1 MMAGRGFRE
10 ELTQLLQARYP
21 LLVVETHEEQRVVR
35 EIRAIAE
42 DGSRLRTPR
51 RVHVWSSITGLTPA
65 GGGAPVPE
73 TRAASAA
80 LERVHSWNEPGVF
93 VFVDLH
99 PSLVSEGGHRP
110 DPEVVRRLRELAAT
124 LKTRPVPLTV
134 ILVSPSLKVPAELE
148 HDATVIDFPLP
159 DHQQIGELLDGMV
172 NAHRQQ
178 VRIGITRDDRDR
190 FIAAA
195 RGLTLPEAENA
206 FARALVEGGG
216 LDPGDLELILAEK
229 RQAVRRSGML
239 DIVPAEV
246 GFDSV
251 GGLER
256 LKRWLTKRSGTWTP
270 AAAAY
275 NLSAPKGLLLTG
287 VPGCGKSLSA
297 VCVASMWRLPLLR
310 LDLGRVFAGL
320 VGSSEKNMRAVIR
333 TAEGIAPCVLW
344 VDEIEK
350 GLAGAGGGG
359 DGGTAR
365 RVFGTFLSWMQE
377 KTAPV
382 FVMATANQVDSLPP
396 EFLRKGRFD
405 EIFFVDL
412 PSAAER
418 AVIWRI
424 HLRKRVTDEFVG
436 SELPMTDALFAELA
450 ACSDGYSGAEI
461 EQAVLSGLVDAF
473 AEQRPLRRDDLVHA
487 VKTTVPLSV
496 TQADEILAIRNW
508 AQTRAV
514 AATDDGTAAAPV
526 PEPVPVPP
534 EPAEPPRGRTIDV

>member
-1 MMAGRGFRE
+1 MAGFRD

-21 LLVVETHEEQRVVR
+21 LLVIETHEEQRVLR
-35 EIRAIAE
+35 EIRAVAE
-42 DGSRLRTPR
+42 DANRLRTPR
-51 RVHVWSSITGLTPA
+51 RVYVWSSTTGLAPA
-65 GGGAPVPE
+65 GGPPINE

-80 LERVHSWNEPGVF
+80 LERVYGWGEPAVF
-93 VFVDLH
+93 VFADLH

-110 DPEVVRRLRELAAT
+110 DPDVVRRLRELAAAF
-124 LKTRPVPLTV
+124 KTRPVPLSV
-134 ILVSPSLKVPAELE
+134 ILVSPSLPVPPELE
-148 HDATVIDFPLP
+148 HDATVVDFPLP
-159 DHQQIGELLDGMV
+159 DQRQIGELLDSMV
-172 NAHRQQ
+172 AAHRQH
-178 VRIGITRDDRDR
+178 VRIGIDRADRDL
-190 FIAAA
+190 IIGAA

-216 LDPGDLELILAEK
+216 LDPSDLELILAEK

-239 DIVPAEV
+239 DIVPAETS
-246 GFDSV
+246 FDAV
-251 GGLER
+251 GGLDR
-256 LKRWLTKRSGTWTP
+256 LKRWLTKRTGTWTP
-270 AAAAY
+270 AASAY
-275 NLSAPKGLLLTG
+275 NLAAPKGLLLTG

-297 VCVASMWRLPLLR
+297 VCVANMWRLPLLR

-320 VGSSEKNMRAVIR
+320 VGSSEKNIRTVIR

-377 KTAPV
+377 KSAPV
-382 FVMATANQVDSLPP
+382 FVMATANQVGSLPP

-412 PSAAER
+412 PSAPER
-418 AVIWRI
+418 AAIWRI
-424 HLRKRVTDEFVG
+424 HLRKRVTDPFVAG
-436 SELPMTDALFAELA
+436 ELAMDDALFAELA
-450 ACSDGYSGAEI
+450 DVSAGYSGAEI

-473 AEQRPLRRDDLVHA
+473 AEKRPLRRDDLVRA
-487 VKTTVPLSV
+487 VKSTVPLSV

-508 AQTRAV
+508 AETRAV
-514 AATDDGTAAAPV
+514 AATDTTGEAVAERVAAP
-526 PEPVPVPP
+526 PP
-534 EPAEPPRGRTIDV
+534 ASPSGRTIDV

>member
-1 MMAGRGFRE
+1 MAGQGFRD

-21 LLVVETHEEQRVVR
+21 LLVVETHEEQRVLR
-35 EIRAIAE
+35 EIRAVAE
-42 DGSRLRTPR
+42 DQQRLRTPR
-51 RVHVWSSITGLTPA
+51 RVYVWSSTTGLAPA
-65 GGGAPVPE
+65 GGPPINE
-73 TRAASAA
+73 TRAAAAA
-80 LERVHSWNEPGVF
+80 LERVYSWGEPAVF

-110 DPEVVRRLRELAAT
+110 DPDVVRRLRELAAAF
-124 LKTRPVPLTV
+124 KTRPVPLSL
-134 ILVSPSLKVPAELE
+134 ILVSPSLPVPPELE
-148 HDATVIDFPLP
+148 HDATVVDFPLP
-159 DHQQIGELLDGMV
+159 DQRQIGELLDSMV
-172 NAHRQQ
+172 AAHRQN
-178 VRIGITRDDRDR
+178 VRISIDRDDRDM
-190 FIAAA
+190 IVAAA

-216 LDPGDLELILAEK
+216 LDPSDLELILAEK

-239 DIVPAEV
+239 DIVPAETS
-246 GFDSV
+246 FDAV
-251 GGLER
+251 GGLDR
-256 LKRWLTKRSGTWTP
+256 LKRWLTKRTGTWTP
-270 AAAAY
+270 AASAY
-275 NLSAPKGLLLTG
+275 NLAAPKGLLLTG

-297 VCVASMWRLPLLR
+297 VCVANMWRLPLLR

-320 VGSSEKNMRAVIR
+320 VGSSEKNIRTVIR

-412 PSAAER
+412 PSAPER
-418 AVIWRI
+418 AAIWRI
-424 HLRKRVTDEFVG
+424 HLAKRVTDAFVA
-436 SELPMTDALFAELA
+436 SELRMDDALFAELA
-450 ACSDGYSGAEI
+450 DVSAGYSGAEI

-473 AEQRPLRRDDLVHA
+473 AEKRPLRRDDLVRA
-487 VKTTVPLSV
+487 VKSTVPLSV

-508 AQTRAV
+508 AETRAV
-514 AATDDGTAAAPV
+514 AATDTTGDVVEAPAPV
-526 PEPVPVPP
+526 TPP
-534 EPAEPPRGRTIDV
+534 PPSAPSGRTIDV

>member
-1 MMAGRGFRE
+1 MAGQGFRD

-35 EIRAIAE
+35 EIRAVAE
-42 DGSRLRTPR
+42 DQTRLRTPR
-51 RVHVWSSITGLTPA
+51 RVYVWSSTTGLAPA
-65 GGGAPVPE
+65 GGPPISE

-80 LERVHSWNEPGVF
+80 LERVYGWGEPAVF
-93 VFVDLH
+93 VFADLH
-99 PSLVSEGGHRP
+99 PQLVSEGGHRP
-110 DPEVVRRLRELAAT
+110 DPEVVRRLRELAAAF
-124 LKTRPVPLTV
+124 KTRPVPLSL
-134 ILVSPSLKVPAELE
+134 ILVSPSLPVPPELE
-148 HDATVIDFPLP
+148 HDATVVDFPLP
-159 DHQQIGELLDGMV
+159 DQRQIGELLDGMV
-172 NAHRQQ
+172 AAHRQN
-178 VRIGITRDDRDR
+178 VRISIDRDDRDM
-190 FIAAA
+190 IVAAA

-216 LDPGDLELILAEK
+216 LDPSDLELILAEK

-239 DIVPAEV
+239 DIVPAETS
-246 GFDSV
+246 FDAV
-251 GGLER
+251 GGLDR
-256 LKRWLTKRSGTWTP
+256 LKRWLTKRTGTWTP
-270 AAAAY
+270 AASAY
-275 NLSAPKGLLLTG
+275 NLAAPKGLLLTG

-297 VCVASMWRLPLLR
+297 VCVANMWRLPLLR

-320 VGSSEKNMRAVIR
+320 VGSSEKNIRTVIR

-382 FVMATANQVDSLPP
+382 FVMATANQVGSLPP

-412 PSAAER
+412 PSAPER
-418 AVIWRI
+418 VAIWRI
-424 HLRKRVTDEFVG
+424 HLRRRVTDDFVA
-436 SELPMTDALFAELA
+436 SELRLDDALFTELA
-450 ACSDGYSGAEI
+450 DVSAGYSGAEI
-461 EQAVLSGLVDAF
+461 EQAVLAGLVDAF
-473 AEQRPLRRDDLVHA
+473 AEKRPLRREDLVRA
-487 VKTTVPLSV
+487 VKSTVPLSV

-508 AQTRAV
+508 AETRAV
-514 AATDDGTAAAPV
+514 AATDTSGDI
-526 PEPVPVPP
+526 EVPVAPP
-534 EPAEPPRGRTIDV
+534 QPESPRGRTIDV

>member
-1 MMAGRGFRE
+1 MAGQGFRD

-35 EIRAIAE
+35 EIRAVAE
-42 DGSRLRTPR
+42 DGARLRTPR
-51 RVHVWSSITGLTPA
+51 RVYVWSSTTGLAPA
-65 GGGAPVPE
+65 GGPPIAD

-80 LERVHSWNEPGVF
+80 LERVYGWSEPAVF
-93 VFVDLH
+93 VFADLH

-110 DPEVVRRLRELAAT
+110 DPEVVRRLRELAAAF
-124 LKTRPVPLTV
+124 KTRPVPLSL
-134 ILVSPSLKVPAELE
+134 ILVSPSLPVPPELE
-148 HDATVIDFPLP
+148 HDATVVDFPLP
-159 DHQQIGELLDGMV
+159 DRQQIGELLDGMV
-172 NAHRQQ
+172 AAHRQH
-178 VRIGITRDDRDR
+178 VRISIDRDDRDM
-190 FIAAA
+190 IVAAA

-216 LDPGDLELILAEK
+216 LDPSDLELILAEK

-239 DIVPAEV
+239 DIVPAET
-246 GFDSV
+246 GFDAV
-251 GGLER
+251 GGLDR
-256 LKRWLTKRSGTWTP
+256 LKRWLTKRTGTWTP
-270 AAAAY
+270 AASAY
-275 NLSAPKGLLLTG
+275 NLAAPKGLLLSG

-297 VCVASMWRLPLLR
+297 VCVANMWRLPLLR

-320 VGSSEKNMRAVIR
+320 VGSSEKNMRTVIR

-412 PSAAER
+412 PSTPER
-418 AVIWRI
+418 AAIWRI
-424 HLRKRVTDEFVG
+424 HLNKRVTDDFVR
-436 SELPMTDALFAELA
+436 SELQVDDALYTELA
-450 ACSDGYSGAEI
+450 DVSAGYIGAEI

-473 AEQRPLRRDDLVHA
+473 AEKRPLRRDDLVRA
-487 VKTTVPLSV
+487 VKSTVPLSV
-496 TQADEILAIRNW
+496 TQADEILAIRQW
-508 AQTRAV
+508 AETRAV
-514 AATDDGTAAAPV
+514 AATDNDVA
-526 PEPVPVPP
+526 P
-534 EPAEPPRGRTIDV
+534 EPAPAVAAPPRPEPSRGRAIDV

>member
-1 MMAGRGFRE
+1 MAGQGFRD
-10 ELTQLLQARYP
+10 ELTELLQARYP

-35 EIRAIAE
+35 EIRAVAE
-42 DGSRLRTPR
+42 DGARLRTPR
-51 RVHVWSSITGLTPA
+51 RVYVWSSTTGLAPA
-65 GGGAPVPE
+65 GGPPIAD
-73 TRAASAA
+73 TRSASAA
-80 LERVHSWNEPGVF
+80 LERVYGWSEPAVF
-93 VFVDLH
+93 VFADLH

-110 DPEVVRRLRELAAT
+110 DPEVVRRLRELAAAF
-124 LKTRPVPLTV
+124 KTRPVPLSL
-134 ILVSPSLKVPAELE
+134 ILVSPSLPVPPELE
-148 HDATVIDFPLP
+148 HDATVVEFPLP
-159 DHQQIGELLDGMV
+159 DRQQIGELLDGMV
-172 NAHRQQ
+172 AAHRQH
-178 VRIGITRDDRDR
+178 VRISIDRDDRDM
-190 FIAAA
+190 IVAAA

-216 LDPGDLELILAEK
+216 LDPSDLELILAEK

-239 DIVPAEV
+239 DIVPAET
-246 GFDSV
+246 GFDAV
-251 GGLER
+251 GGLDR
-256 LKRWLTKRSGTWTP
+256 LKRWLTKRTGTWTP
-270 AAAAY
+270 AASAY
-275 NLSAPKGLLLTG
+275 NLAAPKGLLLSG

-297 VCVASMWRLPLLR
+297 VCVANMWRLPLLR

-320 VGSSEKNMRAVIR
+320 VGSSEKNMRTVIR

-412 PSAAER
+412 PSAPER
-418 AVIWRI
+418 TAIWRI
-424 HLRKRVTDEFVG
+424 HLNKRVTDDFVR
-436 SELPMTDALFAELA
+436 SELQVDDALYAELA
-450 ACSDGYSGAEI
+450 DVSAGYSGAEI

-473 AEQRPLRRDDLVHA
+473 AEKRPLRRDDLVRA
-487 VKTTVPLSV
+487 VKSTVPLSV
-496 TQADEILAIRNW
+496 TQADEILAIRQW
-508 AQTRAV
+508 AETRAV
-514 AATDDGTAAAPV
+514 AATDNDVA
-526 PEPVPVPP
+526 P
-534 EPAEPPRGRTIDV
+534 EPAPVVAAPPQPESPRGRAIDV

>member
-1 MMAGRGFRE
+1 MAGQGFRD

-21 LLVVETHEEQRVVR
+21 LLVVETHEEQRVLR
-35 EIRAIAE
+35 EIRAVAE
-42 DGSRLRTPR
+42 DQQRLRTPR
-51 RVHVWSSITGLTPA
+51 RVYVWSSTTGLAPA
-65 GGGAPVPE
+65 GGPPINE

-80 LERVHSWNEPGVF
+80 LERVYGWGEPAVF

-110 DPEVVRRLRELAAT
+110 DPEVVRRLRELAAAF
-124 LKTRPVPLTV
+124 KTRPVPLSL
-134 ILVSPSLKVPAELE
+134 ILVSPSLPVPPELE
-148 HDATVIDFPLP
+148 HDATVVDFPLP
-159 DHQQIGELLDGMV
+159 DQRQIGELLDGMV
-172 NAHRQQ
+172 AAHRQN
-178 VRIGITRDDRDR
+178 VRISIDRDDRDM
-190 FIAAA
+190 IVAAA

-216 LDPGDLELILAEK
+216 LDPSDLELILAEK

-239 DIVPAEV
+239 DIVPAETS
-246 GFDSV
+246 FDAV
-251 GGLER
+251 GGLDR
-256 LKRWLTKRSGTWTP
+256 LKRWLTKRTGTWTP

-275 NLSAPKGLLLTG
+275 NLAAPKGLLLTG

-297 VCVASMWRLPLLR
+297 VCVANMWRLPLLR

-320 VGSSEKNMRAVIR
+320 VGSSEKNIRTVIR

-382 FVMATANQVDSLPP
+382 FVMATANQVGSLPP

-412 PSAAER
+412 PSAPER
-418 AVIWRI
+418 AAIWRI
-424 HLRKRVTDEFVG
+424 HLHRRVTDDFVR
-436 SELPMTDALFAELA
+436 SELRMDDALFTELA
-450 ACSDGYSGAEI
+450 DVSAGYSGAEI

-473 AEQRPLRRDDLVHA
+473 AEKRPLRRDDLVHA
-487 VKTTVPLSV
+487 VKSTVPLSV

-508 AQTRAV
+508 AETRAV
-514 AATDDGTAAAPV
+514 AATDTSGDVVGPPPPVAP
-526 PEPVPVPP
+526 PP
-534 EPAEPPRGRTIDV
+534 ASSGAPSGRTIDV

>member
-1 MMAGRGFRE
+1 MAGQGFRD

-35 EIRAIAE
+35 EIRAVAE
-42 DGSRLRTPR
+42 DGARLRTPR
-51 RVHVWSSITGLTPA
+51 RVYVWSSTTGLAPA
-65 GGGAPVPE
+65 GGQPLND

-80 LERVHSWNEPGVF
+80 LERVYGWNEPAVF

-99 PSLVSEGGHRP
+99 PSLVSEGGNRP
-110 DPEVVRRLRELAAT
+110 DPEVVRRLRELAGA

-134 ILVSPSLKVPAELE
+134 ILVSPSLPVPPELE
-148 HDATVIDFPLP
+148 HDATVVDFPLP
-159 DHQQIGELLDGMV
+159 DQQQIGELLDGMV
-172 NAHRQQ
+172 AAHRAH
-178 VRIGITRDDRDR
+178 VRISIDRDER
-190 FIAAA
+190 DMLVGAA

-216 LDPGDLELILAEK
+216 LDRSDLELILAEK

-239 DIVPAEV
+239 DIVPAEAS
-246 GFDSV
+246 FDAV
-251 GGLER
+251 GGLDR
-256 LKRWLTKRSGTWTP
+256 LKRWLVKRTGTWTP

-297 VCVASMWRLPLLR
+297 VCVANMWHLPLLR
-310 LDLGRVFAGL
+310 LDLGRIFAGL
-320 VGSSEKNMRAVIR
+320 VGSSEKNMRTVIR

-365 RVFGTFLSWMQE
+365 RVLGTFLSWMQE
-377 KTAPV
+377 KSAPV

-418 AVIWRI
+418 AAIWRI
-424 HLRKRVTDEFVG
+424 HLRKRVTDAFVG
-436 SELPMTDALFAELA
+436 SELRLDDALFAELA
-450 ACSDGYSGAEI
+450 DCSAGYSGAEI

-473 AEQRPLRRDDLVHA
+473 ADKRPLRREDLVRA
-487 VKTTVPLSV
+487 VKSTVPLSV
-496 TQADEILAIRNW
+496 TQADEITAIRNW
-508 AQTRAV
+508 AETRAV
-514 AATDDGTAAAPV
+514 AATDDGTEPPQPPAPV
-526 PEPVPVPP
+526 PPAPP
-534 EPAEPPRGRTIDV
+534 EAPTGRTIDV

>member
-1 MMAGRGFRE
+1 MAGQGFRD

-21 LLVVETHEEQRVVR
+21 LLVVETHEEQRVLR
-35 EIRAIAE
+35 EIRAVAE
-42 DGSRLRTPR
+42 DQQRLRTPR
-51 RVHVWSSITGLTPA
+51 RVYVWSSTTGLAPA
-65 GGGAPVPE
+65 GGPPINE

-80 LERVHSWNEPGVF
+80 LERVYGWAEPAVF

-110 DPEVVRRLRELAAT
+110 DPDVVRRLRELAAAF
-124 LKTRPVPLTV
+124 KTRPVPLSL
-134 ILVSPSLKVPAELE
+134 ILVSPSLPVPPELE
-148 HDATVIDFPLP
+148 HDATVVDFPLP
-159 DHQQIGELLDGMV
+159 DQRQIGELLDGMV
-172 NAHRQQ
+172 AAHRQN
-178 VRIGITRDDRDR
+178 VRISIDRDDRDM
-190 FIAAA
+190 IVAAA

-216 LDPGDLELILAEK
+216 LDPSDLELILAEK

-239 DIVPAEV
+239 DIVPAETS
-246 GFDSV
+246 FDAV
-251 GGLER
+251 GGLDR
-256 LKRWLTKRSGTWTP
+256 LKRWLTKRTGTWTP
-270 AAAAY
+270 AASAY
-275 NLSAPKGLLLTG
+275 NLAAPKGLLLTG

-297 VCVASMWRLPLLR
+297 VCVANMWRLPLLR

-320 VGSSEKNMRAVIR
+320 VGSSEKNIRTVIR

-382 FVMATANQVDSLPP
+382 FVMATANQVGSLPP

-412 PSAAER
+412 PSAPER
-418 AVIWRI
+418 AAIWRI
-424 HLRKRVTDEFVG
+424 HLHRRVTDDFVR
-436 SELPMTDALFAELA
+436 SELRMDDALCTELA
-450 ACSDGYSGAEI
+450 DVSAGYSGAEI

-473 AEQRPLRRDDLVHA
+473 AEKRPLRRDDLVHA
-487 VKTTVPLSV
+487 VKSTVPLSV

-508 AQTRAV
+508 AETRAV
-514 AATDDGTAAAPV
+514 AATDTSDDV
-526 PEPVPVPP
+526 
-534 EPAEPPRGRTIDV
+534 AEPPAPVAPPPPTSGAPSGRTIDV

>member
-1 MMAGRGFRE
+1 MAGFRD

-21 LLVVETHEEQRVVR
+21 LLVVETHEEQRVLR
-35 EIRAIAE
+35 EIRAVAE
-42 DGSRLRTPR
+42 DQQRLRTPR
-51 RVHVWSSITGLTPA
+51 RVYVWSSTTGLAPA
-65 GGGAPVPE
+65 GGPPISE

-80 LERVHSWNEPGVF
+80 LERVYGWGEPAVF

-110 DPEVVRRLRELAAT
+110 DPEVVRRLRELAAAF
-124 LKTRPVPLTV
+124 KTRPVPLSL
-134 ILVSPSLKVPAELE
+134 ILVSPSLPVPPELE
-148 HDATVIDFPLP
+148 HDATVVDFPLP
-159 DHQQIGELLDGMV
+159 DQRQIGELLDGMV
-172 NAHRQQ
+172 AAHRQN
-178 VRIGITRDDRDR
+178 VRISIDRDDRDM
-190 FIAAA
+190 IVAAA

-216 LDPGDLELILAEK
+216 LDPSDLELILAEK

-239 DIVPAEV
+239 DIVPAETS
-246 GFDSV
+246 FDAV
-251 GGLER
+251 GGLDR
-256 LKRWLTKRSGTWTP
+256 LKRWLTKRTGTWTP
-270 AAAAY
+270 AASAY
-275 NLSAPKGLLLTG
+275 NLAAPKGLLLTG

-297 VCVASMWRLPLLR
+297 VCVANMWRLPLLR

-320 VGSSEKNMRAVIR
+320 VGSSEKNIRTVIR

-382 FVMATANQVDSLPP
+382 FVMATANQVGSLPP

-412 PSAAER
+412 PSPPER
-418 AVIWRI
+418 VAIWRI
-424 HLRKRVTDEFVG
+424 HLRRRVTDPFVA
-436 SELPMTDALFAELA
+436 SELRMDDALFAELA
-450 ACSDGYSGAEI
+450 DVSAGYSGAEI
-461 EQAVLSGLVDAF
+461 EQAVLAGLVDAF
-473 AEQRPLRRDDLVHA
+473 AEKRPLRRDDLVRA
-487 VKTTVPLSV
+487 VKSTVPLSV

-508 AQTRAV
+508 AETRAV
-514 AATDDGTAAAPV
+514 AATDTSGGADDVGAPAPV
-526 PEPVPVPP
+526 APP
-534 EPAEPPRGRTIDV
+534 ESPRGRTIDV

>member
-1 MMAGRGFRE
+1 MAGFRD

-21 LLVVETHEEQRVVR
+21 LLVVETHEEQRVLR
-35 EIRAIAE
+35 EIRAVAE
-42 DGSRLRTPR
+42 DGTRLRTPR
-51 RVHVWSSITGLTPA
+51 RVHVWSSTTGLAPA
-65 GGGAPVPE
+65 GGPPITE

-80 LERVHSWNEPGVF
+80 LERVHGWGEPAVF
-93 VFVDLH
+93 VFLDLH

-110 DPEVVRRLRELAAT
+110 DPEVVRRLRELAAVF
-124 LKTRPVPLTV
+124 KTRPVPLSV
-134 ILVSPSLKVPAELE
+134 ILVSPSLPVPPELE
-148 HDATVIDFPLP
+148 HDATVVDFPLP
-159 DHQQIGELLDGMV
+159 DQRQIGELLDGMV
-172 NAHRQQ
+172 AAHRQN
-178 VRIGITRDDRDR
+178 VRISIDRDDRDV
-190 FIAAA
+190 IVAAA

-216 LDPGDLELILAEK
+216 LDPSDLELILAEK

-239 DIVPAEV
+239 DIVPAET
-246 GFDSV
+246 GFDAV
-251 GGLER
+251 GGLDR
-256 LKRWLTKRSGTWTP
+256 LKRWLTKRTGTWTP

-275 NLSAPKGLLLTG
+275 NLAAPKGLLLTG

-297 VCVASMWRLPLLR
+297 VCVANMWRLPLLR

-320 VGSSEKNMRAVIR
+320 VGSSEKNIRTVIR

-377 KTAPV
+377 KSAPV
-382 FVMATANQVDSLPP
+382 FVMATANQVGSLPP

-412 PSAAER
+412 PSAPER
-418 AVIWRI
+418 ATIWRI
-424 HLRKRVTDEFVG
+424 HLGKRVTDPFVG
-436 SELPMTDALFAELA
+436 SELRLDDALFAELA
-450 ACSDGYSGAEI
+450 GISAGYSGAEI

-473 AEQRPLRRDDLVHA
+473 AEKRPLRREDLVRA
-487 VKTTVPLSV
+487 VRSTVPLSV

-508 AQTRAV
+508 AETRAV
-514 AATDDGTAAAPV
+514 AATDTTGDVEV
-526 PEPVPVPP
+526 PEFVAPP
-534 EPAEPPRGRTIDV
+534 SPSPSPSGRTIDV

>member
-1 MMAGRGFRE
+1 MAGQGFRD

-21 LLVVETHEEQRVVR
+21 LLVVETHEEQRVLR
-35 EIRAIAE
+35 EIRAVAE
-42 DGSRLRTPR
+42 DQQRLRTPR
-51 RVHVWSSITGLTPA
+51 RVYVWSSTTGLAPA
-65 GGGAPVPE
+65 GGPPISE

-80 LERVHSWNEPGVF
+80 LERVYGWGEPAVF
-93 VFVDLH
+93 VFADLH
-99 PSLVSEGGHRP
+99 PQLVSEGGHRP
-110 DPEVVRRLRELAAT
+110 DPEVVRRLRELAAAF
-124 LKTRPVPLTV
+124 KTRPVPLSL
-134 ILVSPSLKVPAELE
+134 ILVSPSLPVPPELE
-148 HDATVIDFPLP
+148 HDATVVDFPLP
-159 DHQQIGELLDGMV
+159 DQRQIGELLDGMV
-172 NAHRQQ
+172 AAHRQN
-178 VRIGITRDDRDR
+178 VRISIDRDDRDM
-190 FIAAA
+190 IVAAA

-216 LDPGDLELILAEK
+216 LDPSDLELILAEK

-239 DIVPAEV
+239 DIVPAETS
-246 GFDSV
+246 FDAV
-251 GGLER
+251 GGLDR
-256 LKRWLTKRSGTWTP
+256 LKRWLTKRTGTWTP
-270 AAAAY
+270 AASAY
-275 NLSAPKGLLLTG
+275 NLAAPKGLLLTG

-297 VCVASMWRLPLLR
+297 VCVANMWRLPLLR

-320 VGSSEKNMRAVIR
+320 VGSSEKNIRTVIR

-382 FVMATANQVDSLPP
+382 FVMATANQVGSLPP

-412 PSAAER
+412 PSAPER
-418 AVIWRI
+418 AAIWRI
-424 HLRKRVTDEFVG
+424 HLRRRVTDAFVA
-436 SELPMTDALFAELA
+436 SELRLDDALFAELA
-450 ACSDGYSGAEI
+450 DVSAGYSGAEI
-461 EQAVLSGLVDAF
+461 EQAVLAGLVDAF
-473 AEQRPLRRDDLVHA
+473 AEKRPLRRDDLVRA

-508 AQTRAV
+508 AETRAV
-514 AATDDGTAAAPV
+514 AATDTEAEVEAAPV
-526 PEPVPVPP
+526 APPLPES
-534 EPAEPPRGRTIDV
+534 PRGRTIDV